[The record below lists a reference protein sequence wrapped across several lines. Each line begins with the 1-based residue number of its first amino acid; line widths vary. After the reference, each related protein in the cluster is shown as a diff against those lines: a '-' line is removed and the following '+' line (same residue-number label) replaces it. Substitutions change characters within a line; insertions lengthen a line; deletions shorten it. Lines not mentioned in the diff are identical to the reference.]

1 MFAPSVESAIH
12 ILIGGKGRQTNGFYF
27 FFFTAHNI
35 WMLWTMKN
43 IGATV
48 EDCLS
53 LRWSSVEIQNL
64 ILAFEYCRY
73 WTSILWIWFCGH
85 QFFPFEFTF
94 FDPVFLFWPLLFW
107 AAFCWFFWG
116 LFLATFFFSSVF
128 PENQLKK
135 LISYVYFRIS
145 LL

>member
-43 IGATV
+43 ISATV

-85 QFFPFEFTF
+85 QFFSLWIHF
-94 FDPVFLFWPLLFW
+94 FRSRFLVLTTAFLNGFLLILLGIIFGHIFLLFSLSW
-107 AAFCWFFWG
+107 KSTKKTHFLC
-116 LFLATFFFSSVF
+116 LF
-128 PENQLKK
+128 
-135 LISYVYFRIS
+135 
-145 LL
+145 